1 MHARRYGALPSKERI
16 DRLAYGDVR
25 QTSRES
31 RESVENIELEST
43 RDGAKTAADSLRA
56 LLDRPTPLP
65 TVAELKDAI
74 YRAQVAVIDN
84 DALLAEARARLPSLR
99 AQAATARLLLV
110 VGDSD
115 TATTSQQQ

>member
-1 MHARRYGALPSKERI
+1 MHARRYGALPSKERV

-31 RESVENIELEST
+31 RESVENIELEM
-43 RDGAKTAADSLRA
+43 AQTAADNLRA
-56 LLDRPTPLP
+56 LLDRPTPLL

-74 YRAQVAVIDN
+74 YRAQAAIIDN

-99 AQAATARLLLV
+99 AQAATARLLLL
-110 VGDSD
+110 VGDSGKQPM
-115 TATTSQQQ
+115 TYP